1 MIEEISFNDPI
12 RGACETPEAARE
24 ALFHETYLSV
34 MVAVNYA

>member
-1 MIEEISFNDPI
+1 MMEQVSFNDPI
-12 RGACETPEAARE
+12 WGACETPDTVRE